1 MPKLK
6 IGDKAP
12 LFTLKDQN
20 GENTNLSDYV
30 GKKKIVVYFYPRAMT
45 PGCTTQA
52 CGITNNRA
60 KIDKANTIVLGI
72 SPDPVTRLRKFTDK
86 HQLNLT
92 LLSDE
97 SKEVADLYGVWEKK
111 MFLGKTFLGIKR
123 TTFIIDLSGK
133 ISKIIDNVN
142 TKTHHEDILA

>member
-1 MPKLK
+1 MGKLK

-20 GENTNLSDYV
+20 GVNTGLSDYL

-60 KIDKANTIVLGI
+60 QIDKADIVVLGI
-72 SPDPVTRLRKFTDK
+72 SPDPVSRLRKFTDK
-86 HQLNLT
+86 YQLNLK

-123 TTFIIDLSGK
+123 TTFLIDISGK
-133 ISKIIDNVN
+133 ISKIIDKVN
-142 TKTHHEDILA
+142 TKTHHEDILT

>member
-1 MPKLK
+1 MAKLK

-20 GENTNLSDYV
+20 GENISLSDYI

-60 KIDKANTIVLGI
+60 KIDKANVVVLGI
-72 SPDPVTRLRKFTDK
+72 SPDPVVRLRKFTDK

-97 SKEVADLYGVWEKK
+97 SKEVADLYGVWEKH
-111 MFLGKTFLGIKR
+111 F
-123 TTFIIDLSGK
+123 
-133 ISKIIDNVN
+133 
-142 TKTHHEDILA
+142 

>member
-1 MPKLK
+1 MGKLK

-12 LFTLKDQN
+12 LFILKDQN
-20 GENTNLSDYV
+20 GVNTSLSDYL
-30 GKKKIVVYFYPRAMT
+30 GIQKIVVYFYPRAMT

-52 CGITNNRA
+52 CGITNNKA
-60 KIDKANTIVLGI
+60 QIDKANMVVLGI
-72 SPDPVTRLRKFTDK
+72 SPDPVSRLRKFTDK
-86 HQLNLT
+86 YQLNLK

-123 TTFIIDLSGK
+123 TTFLIDISGK
-133 ISKIIDNVN
+133 ISRIIDKVN
-142 TKTHHEDILA
+142 TKTHHEDILT